1 LSLWIGMSA
10 LGALLGVW
18 IALSKSAVVVT
29 VLPLIF
35 ALIGGSGGYWVLKA
49 DLSKESNLKK
59 IRLLSLSLTALCLS
73 CIVTMTATIFIV
85 MAYSQTVPIVDINE
99 NALSNIMIREKLLLI
114 GASNNEVHSF
124 LLFMN
129 PKPAKDVDIAN
140 ILNHAA
146 MFNAAFDKLGT
157 VEKEKLHMPIINGTD
172 LAELSELC
180 EIFTHQYKLLTT
192 NNKKISPKD
201 WSIISKPLFDA
212 VLETWRDSVL
222 VSEASKI
229 LLSNNIL
236 LEAWTDLTA
245 AVNSTVGENYISVS
259 SSESE
264 KLDKLVSLAVQAPP
278 AEDKSPSIARAIR
291 PDKYFQYQQR

>member
-1 LSLWIGMSA
+1 
-10 LGALLGVW
+10 
-18 IALSKSAVVVT
+18 
-29 VLPLIF
+29 
-35 ALIGGSGGYWVLKA
+35 
-49 DLSKESNLKK
+49 
-59 IRLLSLSLTALCLS
+59 
-73 CIVTMTATIFIV
+73 
-85 MAYSQTVPIVDINE
+85 
-99 NALSNIMIREKLLLI
+99 
-114 GASNNEVHSF
+114 
-124 LLFMN
+124 
-129 PKPAKDVDIAN
+129 
-140 ILNHAA
+140 
-146 MFNAAFDKLGT
+146 
-157 VEKEKLHMPIINGTD
+157 MPIINGTD